1 MLLRSEI
8 LSSESRDKASE
19 LLLSLLCHQT
29 SPSPQKMMSK
39 GRFGSSDTF
48 SGGDAASGASSS
60 HEQARAQDLG
70 LSSTI
75 LVRPS
80 IHSIV
85 PCCISQ
91 LLTAVEVDNMFKIR
105 GFAIHRVSIVGM
117 IMEAKRALPYL
128 TYKINDMTAKVIE
141 ARQPLARQTA
151 KQCVI
156 PLPVGVYAKVLGIL
170 QSSDGT
176 RLLGILSIRVL
187 EDKNELSTHTLETV
201 NDHMILEQSRT
212 GVATGVGQGPS
223 VSGSCQGF

>member
-1 MLLRSEI
+1 
-8 LSSESRDKASE
+8 
-19 LLLSLLCHQT
+19 
-29 SPSPQKMMSK
+29 MSK

-48 SGGDAASGASSS
+48 SSGDAASGASGS

-70 LSSTI
+70 LPSTI
-75 LVRPS
+75 LIRPS

-91 LLTAVEVDNMFKIR
+91 LLTAVEVDNAFKIR
-105 GFAIHRVSIVGM
+105 GFAVHRVSIVAM

-128 TYKINDMTAKVIE
+128 TYKINDMTAKAIE

-156 PLPVGVYAKVLGIL
+156 PLPVGVYAKVLGVL
-170 QSSDGT
+170 QSSNRT
-176 RLLGILSIRVL
+176 RLLGILSIRIL
-187 EDKNELSTHTLETV
+187 EDKNELSIHTLETV
-201 NDHMILEQSRT
+201 NARMMLEQSRT

-223 VSGSCQGF
+223 LSGSRQGF

>member
-1 MLLRSEI
+1 
-8 LSSESRDKASE
+8 
-19 LLLSLLCHQT
+19 
-29 SPSPQKMMSK
+29 MSK

-48 SGGDAASGASSS
+48 AGGDAASGASGS

-70 LSSTI
+70 LPSTI
-75 LVRPS
+75 LIRPS

-91 LLTAVEVDNMFKIR
+91 LLTAVEVDNAFKIR
-105 GFAIHRVSIVGM
+105 GFAVHRVSIVAM

-128 TYKINDMTAKVIE
+128 TYKINDMTPKAVE

-156 PLPVGVYAKVLGIL
+156 PLPVGVYAKVLGVL
-170 QSSDGT
+170 QSSNRT
-176 RLLGILSIRVL
+176 RLLGILSIRIL
-187 EDKNELSTHTLETV
+187 EDKNELSIHTLETV
-201 NDHMILEQSRT
+201 NARMMLEQSRT

-223 VSGSCQGF
+223 LSGSRQGF

>member
-1 MLLRSEI
+1 
-8 LSSESRDKASE
+8 
-19 LLLSLLCHQT
+19 
-29 SPSPQKMMSK
+29 MSK

-48 SGGDAASGASSS
+48 AGGDAASGASGS

-70 LSSTI
+70 LPSTI
-75 LVRPS
+75 LIRPS

-91 LLTAVEVDNMFKIR
+91 LLTAVEVDNAFKIR
-105 GFAIHRVSIVGM
+105 GFAVHRVSIVAM

-128 TYKINDMTAKVIE
+128 TYKINDMTAKAVE

-156 PLPVGVYAKVLGIL
+156 PLPVGVYAKVLGVL
-170 QSSDGT
+170 QSSNRT
-176 RLLGILSIRVL
+176 RLLGILSIRIL
-187 EDKNELSTHTLETV
+187 EDKNELSIHTLETV
-201 NDHMILEQSRT
+201 NARMMLEQSRT

-223 VSGSCQGF
+223 LSGSRQGF

>member
-1 MLLRSEI
+1 
-8 LSSESRDKASE
+8 
-19 LLLSLLCHQT
+19 
-29 SPSPQKMMSK
+29 MMSK

-48 SGGDAASGASSS
+48 SGGDAASGASGS

-70 LSSTI
+70 LPSTI
-75 LVRPS
+75 LIRPS

-91 LLTAVEVDNMFKIR
+91 LLTAVEVDNAFKIR
-105 GFAIHRVSIVGM
+105 GFAVHCVSIVVM

-128 TYKINDMTAKVIE
+128 TYKINDMTAKAIE

-156 PLPVGVYAKVLGIL
+156 PLSVGVYAKVLVVL
-170 QSSDGT
+170 QSSNRT
-176 RLLGILSIRVL
+176 RLLGILSIRIL
-187 EDKNELSTHTLETV
+187 EDKNELSIHTLETV
-201 NDHMILEQSRT
+201 NARMMLEQSHT

-223 VSGSCQGF
+223 LSGSRQGF